1 METASLWLN
10 ELPPSDNL
18 RFIGKRRV
26 LSPRAREF
34 YELLIKAWHDMR
46 LPKFKGWVQVSLVI
60 VWPDRRR
67 RDPANLWKCIGDG
80 LQRAGAVVDD
90 CRILP
95 VVEAVYR
102 AGEKVAKGY
111 GGSRVGSYEGGPLI
125 PPAIGRDGGLY
136 IEVSQADVE
145 RIPLG
150 ERGQ

>member
-34 YELLIKAWHDMR
+34 YELLTKAWHDMR

-102 AGEKVAKGY
+102 AGEKVAK
-111 GGSRVGSYEGGPLI
+111 SYEGGPLI

-136 IEVSQADVE
+136 IEVSAADVE

-150 ERGQ
+150 ERDQ